1 MKNDANDDERS
12 DNGENGEIN
21 GEINESVQAVN
32 KGDEDN
38 KNQECVNSFSDED
51 GLRAA
56 INAEDNSVKDDSLDD
71 EKGLLKFLKFYK
83 KAKELGLNESY
94 FTTIYQGG
102 IHIKDSDIQN
112 SGNFVGNDQTV
123 HSSNPNED
131 EISEGKT
138 DSKTLDNEESESIE
152 SIFDGSNDLKK
163 RSFMMALT
171 TLNRCNYRVVLEASE
186 RLQAIIQSQIKEDTI
201 STTPTSLKVDVTE
214 KKRSQWLKDIFAYL
228 NESYEL
234 TEYGK
239 SRINIVSFSSDE
251 APSTLLY
258 HIWLEYDDYA
268 RAIIQWLFE
277 LAEHS
282 EVEVR
287 LRAAVSVGQLAIYE
301 FRFIREQVLSAW
313 AKSNTKAVQRL
324 SALALAVVAYNDDEE
339 VSLQSVNLLHHW
351 SSLHNSPRL
360 QWTAIAA
367 YGGYIGL
374 LFPQQA
380 LDNLTII
387 AQSGSNQ
394 LFPDIVRAI
403 SNLFDAGQQISELH
417 SLVLNTLRQWIEQSN
432 QKNIHKLGL
441 IAFWGIMRESWII
454 KDKTRL
460 PTLLLLAEQSQG
472 NENFVVY
479 CLRNALGLEL
489 TQNLIIPEILNW
501 LKLVDKEPMFYKT
514 LARIVFSLAKNGTE
528 KEQARVCHYLNKW
541 SKDSETATKILNLIH
556 RYPQ

>member
-1 MKNDANDDERS
+1 MENDANDDERL
-12 DNGENGEIN
+12 DNGENGEV
-21 GEINESVQAVN
+21 NESVQAVS

-38 KNQECVNSFSDED
+38 KNKESVSSFSDED

-56 INAEDNSVKDDSLDD
+56 IKAEDNSVKDDSLDD
-71 EKGLLKFLKFYK
+71 DKEFLKYLKFCK
-83 KAKELGLNESY
+83 KAKELGLNESS

-112 SGNFVGNDQTV
+112 SGNFVGNDQTF
-123 HSSNPNED
+123 HSSNPDED
-131 EISEGKT
+131 EISKGKT
-138 DSKTLDNEESESIE
+138 DGKILDNEESESIE
-152 SIFDGSNDLKK
+152 SIFDGCDDLKK

-171 TLNRCNYRVVLEASE
+171 TLNGCNYRVVAEASE
-186 RLQAIIQSQIKEDTI
+186 RLQAIIQPKIQENTI

-239 SRINIVSFSSDE
+239 SRINTVSFSSDE

-282 EVEVR
+282 DVEVR

-301 FRFIREQVLSAW
+301 FRPIREQVLSAW

-339 VSLQSVNLLHHW
+339 VSVQSVNLLHHW

-387 AQSGSNQ
+387 AQSGSSE

-403 SNLFDAGQQISELH
+403 SNLFDAGQQISGLH

-432 QKNIHKLGL
+432 KKNIHKLGL
-441 IAFWGIMRESWII
+441 IAFWGIMRDSWIV
-454 KDKTRL
+454 KEESRL
-460 PTLLLLAEQSQG
+460 PALLWLAK
-472 NENFVVY
+472 ENQNSEELVIY
-479 CLRNALGLEL
+479 CLRKALALQL
-489 TQNLIIPEILNW
+489 TQDLMISEILDW
-501 LKLVDKEPMFYKT
+501 LKLVDKEPMFYKV

-556 RYPQ
+556 RYSQ

>member
-1 MKNDANDDERS
+1 MENDASDDERL
-12 DNGENGEIN
+12 DNGENGQ
-21 GEINESVQAVN
+21 INESVQAVT

-38 KNQECVNSFSDED
+38 KNQESVNSFSDED

-56 INAEDNSVKDDSLDD
+56 IKAEDNSVKDDSLDD
-71 EKGLLKFLKFYK
+71 DREFFKYLKFCK
-83 KAKELGLNESY
+83 KAKELGLNESS
-94 FTTIYQGG
+94 FTTIYNYQDG
-102 IHIKDSDIQN
+102 IHIKDSNIKN
-112 SGNFVGNDQTV
+112 NGNFIGHDQIV

-131 EISEGKT
+131 KISEGKA
-138 DSKTLDNEESESIE
+138 DSKILDNEESESIE
-152 SIFDGSNDLKK
+152 SIFDRCDDLKK
-163 RSFMMALT
+163 CSFMMALT
-171 TLNRCNYRVVLEASE
+171 TLNGCNYRVVLEASE

-201 STTPTSLKVDVTE
+201 STTPTSLKVDVTK
-214 KKRSQWLKDIFAYL
+214 KKRSQWLKDIFVDL
-228 NESYEL
+228 HESYEL

-239 SRINIVSFSSDE
+239 SRINTVSFSSKE
-251 APSTLLY
+251 APLTLLY

-301 FRFIREQVLSAW
+301 FRPIREQVLSAW

-387 AQSGSNQ
+387 AQSGSGQ

-403 SNLFDAGQQISELH
+403 SNLFDAGQQISGLH
-417 SLVLNTLRQWIEQSN
+417 SLVLNTLQQWTKQN
-432 QKNIHKLGL
+432 NKKNIHQLGL
-441 IAFWGIMRESWII
+441 IAFWGIMRDSWIV
-454 KDKTRL
+454 KEKTRL
-460 PTLLLLAEQSQG
+460 PTLLLLAEQSEDNEDLQG
-472 NENFVVY
+472 E
-479 CLRNALGLEL
+479 RI
-489 TQNLIIPEILNW
+489 LIFE
-501 LKLVDKEPMFYKT
+501 
-514 LARIVFSLAKNGTE
+514 R
-528 KEQARVCHYLNKW
+528 
-541 SKDSETATKILNLIH
+541 
-556 RYPQ
+556 

>member
-1 MKNDANDDERS
+1 MKNDANDDERP
-12 DNGENGEIN
+12 DNGEN
-21 GEINESVQAVN
+21 GEINESVQAVS
-32 KGDEDN
+32 KGDEEN
-38 KNQECVNSFSDED
+38 KNQESVNSFSDED
-51 GLRAA
+51 GFNAA
-56 INAEDNSVKDDSLDD
+56 IKAGFNSVKDDSIDD
-71 EKGLLKFLKFYK
+71 YKEFLEKLLKFFG
-83 KAKELGLNESY
+83 EPSV
-94 FTTIYQGG
+94 TINYNYHQGG
-102 IHIKDSDIQN
+102 IHIKDSDIHN

-131 EISEGKT
+131 KISEGKA
-138 DSKTLDNEESESIE
+138 DGKILDNEESESIE
-152 SIFDGSNDLKK
+152 SIFDRCDDLKK
-163 RSFMMALT
+163 CSFMMALT
-171 TLNRCNYRVVLEASE
+171 TLNGYNYRVVVETSE
-186 RLQAIIQSQIKEDTI
+186 RLQAIIQLQMKEETI
-201 STTPTSLKVDVTE
+201 STTPTNLKVDVTE
-214 KKRSQWLKDIFAYL
+214 KKRSQWLKDVFAYL

-234 TEYGK
+234 TEYGR
-239 SRINIVSFSSDE
+239 SRINTVSFSSNE
-251 APSTLLY
+251 APSALLY

-282 EVEVR
+282 DAEVR
-287 LRAAVSVGQLAIYE
+287 FRAAVSVGQLAIYE
-301 FRFIREQVLSAW
+301 FRPMREQVLSAW

-324 SALALAVVAYNDDEE
+324 SALALTVVAYNSNEE
-339 VSLQSVNLLHHW
+339 VSMQSVNLLRHW

-367 YGGYIGL
+367 YGDYIGR
-374 LFPQQA
+374 LFPRQA

-403 SNLFDAGQQISELH
+403 SNLFDAGQQISELY

-432 QKNIHKLGL
+432 KKNIHKLGL

-472 NENFVVY
+472 DENFVVY

-556 RYPQ
+556 RYSQ